1 MKQWGGLTGLLKAGV
16 YDLLSATVVA
26 LKLVTADRAGGLLQ
40 LSSPGVDSYKW
51 LLLPITSQIGD
62 MGNKHRD
69 SACVY

>member
-1 MKQWGGLTGLLKAGV
+1 MG
-16 YDLLSATVVA
+16 ATVVA

-51 LLLPITSQIGD
+51 LLLPMTSQIGD